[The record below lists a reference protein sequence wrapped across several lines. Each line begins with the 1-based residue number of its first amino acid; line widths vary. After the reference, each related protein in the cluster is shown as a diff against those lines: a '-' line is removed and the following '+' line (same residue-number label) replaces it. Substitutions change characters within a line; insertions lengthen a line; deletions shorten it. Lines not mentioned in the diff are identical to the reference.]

1 MKGAFRTP
9 LPGCGLRLTSL
20 RDVTATDGE
29 TEARDELRCL
39 GGRELPESISSAAGP
54 PSCSGTKW
62 LHNEASAGDMV
73 TAELLLRLFILT
85 IAPVLLR

>member
-20 RDVTATDGE
+20 LDVTATDGE
-29 TEARDELRCL
+29 TEAGDELWCR
-39 GGRELPESISSAAGP
+39 GGREHLLCGR
-54 PSCSGTKW
+54 PSCSGRKW
-62 LHNEASAGDMV
+62 LHNEASAGDTV